1 MVAGLKFL
9 SKKSFNPQNLV
20 NQKSVWER
28 EQESNREAARFR
40 ERERQLTIERDH
52 EELAKSRDGASGG
65 HKAALRF
72 MYDAPPG
79 LDQNK
84 SGADD
89 LDGDDGKV
97 RAAKSEGADASTIS
111 FERKSGDDDAA
122 AAFRRMLAGASSQ
135 TEEVSQHHG
144 GGLSAALDEAF
155 QSNDPSS
162 SSLIISGSM
171 AEANVADRSQLSQL
185 EKAVGKRNGT
195 SALTYDEQISRFPQL
210 RNAPMAL
217 TRKGG
222 DNGGDDDVVKTNMN
236 FKPLGAQIRNVKCL
250 ACKIWGHSR
259 GDRECKLSGWDP
271 FSSSSIGGGANAS
284 GADGR
289 PSSSIMPDSSRRK
302 DDADEKY
309 GYYGPTGHK
318 RTDGH
323 DDDRDSGDESRDSR
337 DRQRRKK
344 KSKRR
349 KESRR
354 DRDDRKYSKRRRRS
368 HEKYDN
374 DSFSD
379 QRSYSSDESRRG
391 RKRDRKTRKHKSR
404 RRSRSRS
411 PNT

>member
-1 MVAGLKFL
+1 VAGLKFL

-28 EQESNREAARFR
+28 KQESIREAARLR

-65 HKAALRF
+65 HKATLRF

-79 LDQNK
+79 LDGKK
-84 SGADD
+84 STDD
-89 LDGDDGKV
+89 PDGDDGKI
-97 RAAKSEGADASTIS
+97 RSEGADASRIS
-111 FERKSGDDDAA
+111 FQRKSGDDDAA

-144 GGLSAALDEAF
+144 GDGALDEEF

-171 AEANVADRSQLSQL
+171 AEATAADRSQLSQL
-185 EKAVGKRNGT
+185 EKAVGKRNGS
-195 SALTYDEQISRFPQL
+195 SALTFEEQISRFPQL
-210 RNAPMAL
+210 KNAPIAL

-222 DNGGDDDVVKTNMN
+222 DTGGDDADIVKTNMN

-271 FSSSSIGGGANAS
+271 FSSTSIGGGANAAGS
-284 GADGR
+284 AVK

-302 DDADEKY
+302 DDTDEKY

-323 DDDRDSGDESRDSR
+323 DDRDSEDESRDSR
-337 DRQRRKK
+337 DRRTKK
-344 KSKRR
+344 KKKIKRR
-349 KESRR
+349 KDSRR
-354 DRDDRKYSKRRRRS
+354 DRDDRKKSRRRRRS
-368 HEKYDN
+368 HESDDN

-379 QRSYSSDESRRG
+379 QGSYSSDESNRG
-391 RKRDRKTRKHKSR
+391 RKRDRKRRKHKSR

-411 PNT
+411 PYSSDS